1 MTPHAVARAC
11 VRACVLQG
19 GPPNMRSGSPNN
31 QGECRLKYP
40 ASAPLKHV
48 QLSYRYASGF
58 GCGPPPDH
66 TCENPPVMEL
76 WAQTATGVDAGG
88 PIYTNAKMDLKS
100 GALPSCSY

>member
-1 MTPHAVARAC
+1 
-11 VRACVLQG
+11 VLQG